1 MLHVLYQLVAGLL
14 GVESGQDAVIR
25 TLLYE
30 RRALK
35 VKPYGVSVAEF
46 TDRISNLRNILGSG
60 GVKETGLDGY
70 GNVGEILA
78 SDKSSLSFSRTPTEI
93 LRIIYGNGNENVPGG
108 FYPKGASGH
117 IARFYLHST

>member
-60 GVKETGLDGY
+60 GVKDIGLDGY
-70 GNVGEILA
+70 GNVGQILA
-78 SDKSSLSFSRTPTEI
+78 SDKFSLSFSRTPTEI
-93 LRIIYGNGNENVPGG
+93 LRVVYGNGNESVPGG
-108 FYPKGASGH
+108 FYPKGGSGR
-117 IARFYLHST
+117 IAKFYLHST